1 MIWGLNPIIYGVS
14 QTVFPLNPRKILL
27 KSPNSLVKYT
37 LSQVT
42 SPFSL
47 LKSVFLFQNRR
58 HTAPSI
64 DSRPPV
70 RLLGQSSQPAS
81 YGAGVAYAL
90 AKDINIMGIIIKNWF
105 ELIRN
110 WTWEDSHRVIIVFNP
125 RQDIRTVLLLDIPDI
140 EWGIA
145 V

>member
-47 LKSVFLFQNRR
+47 VKYVFFASKPWAHRTK
-58 HTAPSI
+58 H

-90 AKDINIMGIIIKNWF
+90 AKDINIMGIIIKN
-105 ELIRN
+105 
-110 WTWEDSHRVIIVFNP
+110 
-125 RQDIRTVLLLDIPDI
+125 
-140 EWGIA
+140 
-145 V
+145 